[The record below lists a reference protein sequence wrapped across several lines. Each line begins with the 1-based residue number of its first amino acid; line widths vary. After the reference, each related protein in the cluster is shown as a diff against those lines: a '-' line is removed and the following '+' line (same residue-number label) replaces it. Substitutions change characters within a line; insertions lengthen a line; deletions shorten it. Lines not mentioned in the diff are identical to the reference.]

1 MAGIE
6 KITNEIQLD
15 AEKEAAGIIEA
26 AENAA
31 KKAREDAIRESEA
44 YISSANEKLDKKRAA
59 EEKKILSQCEHIEK
73 LKMLE
78 TRQEIIEDTLLK
90 AKNQILDMDAKEYFD
105 LILSLLEKRVLP
117 EKGLFAMNS
126 ADLKRVPADFASKI
140 NAIASK
146 DGGELRISDS
156 AANINGGFILK
167 YGNIEINSSVDA
179 LFDEHR
185 DEFVDIVN
193 KVLFL

>member
-6 KITNEIQLD
+6 KITKEIQLD

-26 AENAA
+26 AEHAA
-31 KKAREDAIRESEA
+31 EKAREDAIRESEA
-44 YISSANEKLDKKRAA
+44 YKSSANEKLDKKRAA

-90 AKNQILDMDAKEYFD
+90 AKKQILDMDAKEYFD
-105 LILSLLEKRVLP
+105 LILSLLEKRVLS
-117 EKGLFAMNS
+117 EKGIFAMSNN
-126 ADLKRVPADFASKI
+126 DLKRIPSDFASKI
-140 NAIASK
+140 NAVASK
-146 DGGELRISDS
+146 NGGELKLSDS
-156 AANINGGFILK
+156 AAAIDGGFILR
-167 YGNIEINSSVDA
+167 YGNIEINSSLDA

-185 DEFVDIVN
+185 DEFVDTVN

>member
-26 AENAA
+26 AGNAA